1 MSAVL
6 NVTFFRIGWYRLLW
20 RFWVKDAYSVTVKKR
35 KSAIFALVGCDFAT
49 GIVTLRKQIIFCFRP
64 ADGSGAFDCGGIMSD
79 RFLEEVERCRIAN
92 ALPERNEAKLHFLDL
107 ADQGNQKV

>member
-1 MSAVL
+1 
-6 NVTFFRIGWYRLLW
+6 
-20 RFWVKDAYSVTVKKR
+20 
-35 KSAIFALVGCDFAT
+35 
-49 GIVTLRKQIIFCFRP
+49 
-64 ADGSGAFDCGGIMSD
+64 MSD